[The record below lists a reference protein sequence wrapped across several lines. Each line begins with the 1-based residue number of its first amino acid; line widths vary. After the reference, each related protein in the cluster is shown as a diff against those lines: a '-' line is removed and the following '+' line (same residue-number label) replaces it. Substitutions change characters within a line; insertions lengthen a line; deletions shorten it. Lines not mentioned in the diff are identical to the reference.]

1 MPPDGLSLKSVSS
14 INIDQLRMKNEERM
28 RKLNEL
34 QNKPINTG
42 KWPVLRDY
50 STLCKNSNLFT
61 RKFYSQTCWLGDDAM
76 NFEIPLSCKA

>member
-28 RKLNEL
+28 RRLNEL

-42 KWPVLRDY
+42 KWPVLMDY
-50 STLCKNSNLFT
+50 STSVRTETCFQGSFH
-61 RKFYSQTCWLGDDAM
+61 CWLGVGM
-76 NFEIPLSCKA
+76 GGLS